1 MHVPKMNALTSMNI
15 LMKKKKSSNDSN
27 TEVRITF
34 FFWPLCSNIEKQSVV
49 VLSQACAI
57 LSAFVRGKRKKWH
70 AIHALTAR
78 KKSNNKTGPSG
89 DI

>member
-15 LMKKKKSSNDSN
+15 LMKKTRSNDSN

-34 FFWPLCSNIEKQSVV
+34 FFCPLCSNIEKQSVV

-78 KKSNNKTGPSG
+78 KESNNKTGPSG

>member
-15 LMKKKKSSNDSN
+15 LMKKSSNDSN

-34 FFWPLCSNIEKQSVV
+34 FFCPLCSNIEKQSVV